1 MQNIGPI
8 NRKKPSID
16 NDSRRRAI
24 RLTYLNGFLW
34 AIGNG
39 LVATTLVIFLA
50 SELGAKGLAISLI
63 LASPRLVGVLRL
75 GVPALVAKL
84 APSGFGRKGLCIA
97 TYIASGVSL
106 VFVPFAAIGV
116 GQYDQGWGIAALVAS
131 WGIYHLLEFTATVTL
146 WSWIGDIYPA
156 KRRSLLLGHRERW
169 LVIGRILG
177 LTVSILLASVWS
189 WLLPDAKKWIPLA
202 VSASLGAIFL
212 ILAVIP
218 LVLMPAMATSRSATP
233 QAPWRTL
240 LQAFMEKPYRRL
252 LTYISWFGIANGL
265 TMTAQS
271 LYPIRILQ
279 FQYQDIS
286 LMRIGM
292 RIGQSA
298 LAPWC
303 GRFIASNGAKRLLIP
318 CQLLVAVGPLFY
330 LFATPDQRWWLIG
343 AYLVWIAYAG
353 INVGLDSLKLGLSD
367 PDNNGPF
374 VAVYHSVSDLSN
386 AVSTII
392 GGIIYDALGQ
402 EDQEYVLKLYA
413 CLFVAGWIVRSM
425 SVICINRLLDN
436 RTLANLDPAGLE

>member
-1 MQNIGPI
+1 MPNTGPDNLEKPLIGT
-8 NRKKPSID
+8 D
-16 NDSRRRAI
+16 ARRQAI
-24 RLTYLNGFLW
+24 RLTYLNGLLW

-50 SELGAKGLAISLI
+50 SELGAEGLAISLI
-63 LASPRLVGVLRL
+63 LASPRFAGVLRL

-106 VFVPFAAIGV
+106 VIVPFAAIGA
-116 GQYDQGWGIAALVAS
+116 GQYDQRWGIAVLVAS

-156 KRRSLLLGHRERW
+156 DERSTLLGYRERW

-189 WLLPDAKKWIPLA
+189 WLLPDAAKWIPLA
-202 VSASLGAIFL
+202 ASASLGALFL
-212 ILAVIP
+212 ILAVMP
-218 LVLMPAMATSRSATP
+218 LVLMPAMATCKSATP
-233 QAPWRTL
+233 KAPWRTL
-240 LQAFMEKPYRRL
+240 IQAFSEKPYRRL

-292 RIGQSA
+292 RVGQSA
-298 LAPWC
+298 IAPWC
-303 GRFIASNGAKRLLIP
+303 GRFIASQGARRLLIP

-330 LFATPDQRWWLIG
+330 LLATPDQRWWLIG
-343 AYLVWIAYAG
+343 AYIVWIAYAG

-386 AVSTII
+386 AVSTVI
-392 GGIIYDALGQ
+392 GGIIYDVLGQ
-402 EDQEYVLKLYA
+402 ENQEQVLTLYA
-413 CLFVAGWIVRSM
+413 CLFVTGWVVRSM
-425 SVICINRLLDN
+425 SVIWINRLVDV
-436 RTLANLDPAGLE
+436 RALANNNPIGLE